1 MNKQTI
7 SAQELS
13 ALMGIS
19 LGNAYKLVKKQDFPS
34 FRVGTRILI
43 PIEAYRVWLN
53 TQTNRTNNT

>member
-7 SAQELS
+7 SVQELS

-34 FRVGTRILI
+34 FRVGARILI

-53 TQTNRTNNT
+53 TQTNPSNNT

>member
-7 SAQELS
+7 SVQELS

-34 FRVGTRILI
+34 FRVGARILI